1 MRERRGLLGGGGC
14 SHLSTHTRLH
24 LAHPIS
30 FLHPPPHPV
39 SYQPTPTTTSS
50 FHHHI
55 YTLSSSSIPTTIG
68 SPTPVCQAPSILSL
82 AAACSEPAHLLEGRN
97 HSFSLG
103 FVSSAV
109 KCSSKTQHLLSS
121 GDCMVKQSRV
131 WVLEPGCLDSNLGCV
146 ALEKSESCCEH
157 TLLYSLKTI
166 VEPKKKLG
174 GCDNQKRWL

>member
-1 MRERRGLLGGGGC
+1 MLPPLHPYGPPL
-14 SHLSTHTRLH
+14 SSPHLF
-24 LAHPIS
+24 S

-50 FHHHI
+50 FHHHP